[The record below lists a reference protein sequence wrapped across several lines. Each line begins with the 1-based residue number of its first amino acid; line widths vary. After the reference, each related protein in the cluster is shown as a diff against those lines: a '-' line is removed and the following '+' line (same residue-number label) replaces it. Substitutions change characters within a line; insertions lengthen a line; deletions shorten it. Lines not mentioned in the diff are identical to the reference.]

1 MNGACDCRPWVPPH
15 RPRPGFTLLE
25 LVTALAVVA
34 VLLALAVPG
43 YQRFAQRAERAE
55 AVRALLAAAACQERV
70 RAQTGYYDTAR
81 CLDGAASVA
90 YALRIEPAD
99 DGAALAFTLI
109 AEPLRP
115 RAGDPCGS
123 LSLDQAGTRGISG
136 DADGLAAC
144 WGGR

>member
-1 MNGACDCRPWVPPH
+1 MSGRSDLIRHA
-15 RPRPGFTLLE
+15 PRRRTGPGFTMLE

-34 VLLALAVPG
+34 VLMALAIPS
-43 YQRFAQRAERAE
+43 YQRYLQRSERAE
-55 AVRALLAAAACQERV
+55 AVRGLLAAAACQERV
-70 RAQTGYYDTAR
+70 RAQGGYYDTSR
-81 CLDGAASVA
+81 CMDDTAAAA
-90 YALRIEPAD
+90 YTLRVEPPD
-99 DGAALAFTLI
+99 DDTALAFTLI

-136 DADGLAAC
+136 DAGHLAAC